1 MCDRCGAVRAAEGGA
16 LSFKNT
22 SQRADY
28 AATCVSH
35 ADYLRTTRR
44 VSPWSAIGGWQIE
57 NTMYDWSYLG
67 TAASHVASSLKLVRA
82 LGYFYERD
90 ESEDLF
96 LKRISLEMKRTC
108 KQHGRLT

>member
-1 MCDRCGAVRAAEGGA
+1 
-16 LSFKNT
+16 
-22 SQRADY
+22 
-28 AATCVSH
+28 
-35 ADYLRTTRR
+35 
-44 VSPWSAIGGWQIE
+44 
-57 NTMYDWSYLG
+57 MYDWSYLG